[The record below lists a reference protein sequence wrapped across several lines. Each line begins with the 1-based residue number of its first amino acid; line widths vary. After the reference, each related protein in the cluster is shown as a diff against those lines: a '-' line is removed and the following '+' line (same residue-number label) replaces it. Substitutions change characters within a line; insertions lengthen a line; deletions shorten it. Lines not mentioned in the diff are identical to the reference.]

1 MEEFFKRS
9 PIASAALSVVLTV
22 PESSSGWEAA
32 LNEWVTYL
40 NGLERETEIVLVS
53 ERPELSLDVPAA
65 KSARVRALPAPAK
78 AGFGLALQTGLQAAT
93 KPLVLYGR
101 CDGSYK
107 PKEIQKLPRQIDQ
120 RDIVAGTR
128 EDTPGTKPPR
138 GPRWIYRLFVRI
150 LFGLRVPDPGCLFLL
165 ARRHIFVR
173 IPIQSAGVFAHV
185 EVLAK
190 ANFLGCL
197 MVDTPV
203 APQPSALASPR
214 LREVSADAR
223 RVFFHPDFGPP
234 EAKLDLIAGGVE
246 PRPPRSCRHARELTS
261 GNPHTPRPS
270 PRASPEPRGG
280 HVVPPANSVE
290 PHGKTHTTPRARR
303 LALRPGLP
311 SCDTACGAPSLCCQ
325 TPSRLV
331 A

>member
-1 MEEFFKRS
+1 MEEFFKRA

-22 PESSSGWEAA
+22 PESSGWEAM
-32 LNEWVTYL
+32 LDEWVAYL

-65 KSARVRALPAPAK
+65 KSARVRALPPAPRP
-78 AGFGLALQTGLQAAT
+78 GFGPALQVGLQAAT
-93 KPLVLYGR
+93 KPLVLYSR

-107 PKEIQKLPRQIDQ
+107 PKEIQKLLRQIDQ

-128 EDTPGTKPPR
+128 EEAAGTKPPR
-138 GPRWIYRLFVRI
+138 GPRWIYRLFVRT

-173 IPIQSAGVFAHV
+173 VPIQSAGVFAHV

-197 MVDTPV
+197 MVDTLV
-203 APQPSALASPR
+203 APQPAALASPR
-214 LREVSADAR
+214 LRAVSADAR

-234 EAKLDLIAGGVE
+234 EVKLDLIAGGVE
-246 PRPPRSCRHARELTS
+246 PAPAPAD
-261 GNPHTPRPS
+261 TP
-270 PRASPEPRGG
+270 A
-280 HVVPPANSVE
+280 
-290 PHGKTHTTPRARR
+290 K
-303 LALRPGLP
+303 
-311 SCDTACGAPSLCCQ
+311 
-325 TPSRLV
+325 
-331 A
+331 